1 MRRRTFLLAAPAG
14 LLAGC
19 VSLFPKSPPVQ
30 LYRFG
35 GGLSPARQSP
45 TAPDATF
52 AVAALPITFYDPAAG
67 DQILT
72 TTGDEAA
79 YIKGERW
86 VTSASS
92 LFEQA
97 LVNAFGA
104 NSGPARL
111 LSSGEPV
118 PPDLYLKLEVRT
130 FEARYLQGQGAAPT
144 IEVAV
149 DAALSVPA
157 GNAVSAEKLFSASI
171 LADAN
176 RGGRIAAAFDQAVTQ
191 VLEAMVKWVDT
202 KGSG

>member
-1 MRRRTFLLAAPAG
+1 VRRRTLLLAAPAG

-19 VSLFPKSPPVQ
+19 VSLFPKAPPVQ

-35 GGLSPARQSP
+35 GGLKSAQQSPAGP
-45 TAPDATF
+45 NTTF
-52 AVAALPITFYDPAAG
+52 AVAALPITFTDAAAG

-79 YIKGERW
+79 YIKGQRW

-104 NSGPARL
+104 NPGPARL

-118 PPDLYLKLEVRT
+118 PPDFYLKLDVRS

-144 IEVAV
+144 IEVTV
-149 DAALSVPA
+149 NAALSVPA
-157 GNAVSAEKLFSASI
+157 GNAVSAVKLFSASI
-171 LADAN
+171 PADAN
-176 RGGRIAAAFDQAVTQ
+176 RGSRIAAAFDQAVTQ
-191 VLEAMVKWVDT
+191 VLQALVNWVDT
-202 KGSG
+202 KGNG

>member
-1 MRRRTFLLAAPAG
+1 MRRRTLLLAAPAG

-19 VSLFPKSPPVQ
+19 VSLFPKTPPVQ

-35 GGLSPARQSP
+35 GDLSPAQQSP
-45 TAPDATF
+45 TAPNTTF
-52 AVAALPITFYDPAAG
+52 AVAALPITFSDPAAG

-72 TTGDEAA
+72 ATGDEAA
-79 YIKGERW
+79 YIKGQRW

-104 NSGPARL
+104 NPGPARL
-111 LSSGEPV
+111 LSAGEPV
-118 PPDLYLKLEVRT
+118 PPDLYLKLDVRT

-157 GNAVSAEKLFSASI
+157 GNAVSAERLFSASV

-176 RGGRIAAAFDQAVTQ
+176 RGSRIAAAFDQAVTQ
-191 VLEAMVKWVDT
+191 VLQALVNWVEA
-202 KGSG
+202 KGIG